1 MYKSTDY
8 DYEQLSFVSFNSSCG
23 MQLDC
28 SNEWIQTAAR
38 LPWRAWEN
46 LYSGLFPTTTGNVA
60 KPCRMVLGSMIIQT
74 RMGFTDRDLVAQI
87 RQNPYYQY
95 FIGLESFQHA
105 TPFDASLLVYW
116 RKRVTIDFV
125 IKANDLL
132 CDSVPHVAYVRSR
145 TKRGTLMATQICDAT
160 VAPQYIRFP
169 QDTSLLNEARRK
181 LEVMIDFFCETYR
194 LEKPRTYRKTAQKEY
209 LAFAKSKKPSAD
221 KVRDAVRAQL
231 GYVRRDICYI
241 DGFMSEGYAPAPK
254 FVDNI
259 ITIHLLYEQ
268 QKYMY
273 DNRVHK
279 VENRIVSITQ
289 PYVRPIVR
297 GKASRPT
304 EFGAKLHLSIDETG
318 FGRIEYI
325 SFDAYNEGPMLI
337 DAMNAYKYRNGCYP
351 ERILVDTIQSHVSLT
366 DGFFLNGAD
375 IPEHGTGV
383 VDGTDVV
390 HEHVHIGEY
399 VCVDTLEHVVGC
411 FTLCCFHQQGVVD
424 KSLAE
429 GLDFCDRATRGELVN
444 NGKKFFVH
452 NSGPPPRS
460 PLQGES
466 SMHLNGRGFRVI
478 C

>member
-231 GYVRRDICYI
+231 GYVRRDISYV

-279 VENRIVSITQ
+279 VENRIVSISQ

-297 GKASRPT
+297 GKASRST

-351 ERILVDTIQSHVSLT
+351 ERILVDQIYRTRDNIKFCKDNGIRISGPKLGRPVKDKSIQKKDRKTAAKDNTDRIEIERYFSTAKRRNGMGLINKKRKDTSLT
-366 DGFFLNGAD
+366 AIALSVLITNIFGSFKLA
-375 IPEHGTGV
+375 
-383 VDGTDVV
+383 VDGYEETTRKSTHNRIGTVV
-390 HEHVHIGEY
+390 
-399 VCVDTLEHVVGC
+399 
-411 FTLCCFHQQGVVD
+411 
-424 KSLAE
+424 
-429 GLDFCDRATRGELVN
+429 
-444 NGKKFFVH
+444 
-452 NSGPPPRS
+452 
-460 PLQGES
+460 
-466 SMHLNGRGFRVI
+466 
-478 C
+478 